1 MEKEMTDFFIEL
13 DKNIELICKIIM
25 ILIFILAIIAGTVF
39 YIKIIFFSKEKDRK
53 EKWSTACNVKLGDII
68 YPRWSSNFFTEGKR
82 YIVKNIYRYP
92 NSREVA
98 YIIAKNDLEEEQECC
113 AEYFYFLNVEKK

>member
-82 YIVKNIYRYP
+82 YIVKNI
-92 NSREVA
+92 A